1 MIDDNK
7 NAANGNGGND
17 SPNNETT
24 QLPSADSSGG
34 SNPPDELLLQFQRE
48 KSTLNDIVRT
58 ITNDFIEKYRTAH
71 IVPRITERMLIALI
85 NDEIGLAN
93 CFREKT
99 ERLKKIQVLP
109 DTVIADLLV
118 HLDGIVNIILTS
130 EDRKDSY
137 LFGGYVDS
145 GDDRGIY
152 RTDEDFL
159 DTKISSYNYSADD
172 TNYRRIRSLLK
183 SRAPRVHVCRD
194 RDLIPV
200 NNGIFNY
207 RTKVLMPFDPKY
219 IFTTKCRVDY
229 IVGAQSPNIYN
240 PNDGTYW
247 NVDDWIEEIAD
258 DAEIAQLIWEL
269 LGACVRPNVKWDKAA
284 FMMSSAGCN
293 GKGTLCVLM
302 RALVGKSNCVSLQLS
317 DYGKDFL
324 LEPLIRA
331 SAIITDENDVGG
343 FIEKGLGNIKATVTQ
358 DEIMVNRKFKIPI
371 MLEFHGMTIQCLNDL
386 PRIKD
391 KSESFFRRQLYIP
404 FSKSFTGQERK
415 YIKEY
420 YVTRKE
426 VLEYVLNKV
435 LNTNYYV
442 LSEPDSCKF
451 AKEEYKEFNDPI
463 RQFVNDILPQCKW
476 KLLPYDFLYDLY
488 KAWKKEKNPSG
499 SIEGYKNFNASL
511 RSVLVEKGGWSMPN
525 YAVSSKGKM
534 DDFEPLIYRYQLSN
548 WYNPYYHGNDPDKIS
563 LPALKSSYRGIT
575 RN

>member
-1 MIDDNK
+1 MNDDTT
-7 NAANGNGGND
+7 AVLDSGGLD
-17 SPNNETT
+17 PPNNETT
-24 QLPSADSSGG
+24 QLPSADSNGG
-34 SNPPDELLLQFQRE
+34 SNPPDELLLQFRRE
-48 KSTLNDIVRT
+48 KATLNEIVRT
-58 ITNDFIEKYRTAH
+58 ATHDFIEKYRTAH
-71 IVPRITERMLIALI
+71 VDPRITERILLALI

-93 CFREKT
+93 RFREKT

-118 HLDGIVNIILTS
+118 EFDGIVNIILTS

-145 GDDRGIY
+145 GNDKGIY

-159 DTKISSYNYSADD
+159 DTKISSYNYLADD
-172 TNYRRIRSLLK
+172 KNFKKVRSLLK

-219 IFTTKCRVDY
+219 IFTTKCHVDY
-229 IVGAQSPNIYN
+229 FVGAQSPNIYN

-247 NVDDWIEEIAD
+247 NVDDWITEIAD
-258 DAEIAQLIWEL
+258 DVEIAQLIWEL

-343 FIEKGLGNIKATVTQ
+343 FIDKGLGNIKATITQ

-404 FSKSFTGQERK
+404 FNKSFTGQERK
-415 YIKEY
+415 YIKED

-451 AKEEYKEFNDPI
+451 AKEEYKEFNDTI

-488 KAWKKEKNPSG
+488 KSWKKEKNPSG

>member
-1 MIDDNK
+1 MNDDIT
-7 NAANGNGGND
+7 AVLDSGGLD
-17 SPNNETT
+17 PPENEHTL
-24 QLPSADSSGG
+24 LPSAVISGG

-48 KSTLNDIVRT
+48 KATLNDIVRT
-58 ITNDFIEKYRTAH
+58 ITMDFIEKYRTAH
-71 IVPRITERMLIALI
+71 IDPRITERILIALI

-93 CFREKT
+93 RFREKT

-118 HLDGIVNIILTS
+118 QFDGIVNIVLTS

-145 GDDRGIY
+145 GDDTGIY

-159 DTKISSYNYSADD
+159 DTKISSYNYLADD
-172 TNYRRIRSLLK
+172 KNFKKVRALLK
-183 SRAPRVHVCRD
+183 GRAPRVHVCRD

-207 RTKVLMPFDPKY
+207 KTKALTPFDPKY

-229 IVGAQSPNIYN
+229 NVGAQSPNIYN

-247 NVDDWIEEIAD
+247 NVDDWITEIAD
-258 DAEIAQLIWEL
+258 DAEIAKLIWEL

-343 FIEKGLGNIKATVTQ
+343 FVEKGLGNIKATITQ
-358 DEIMVNRKFKIPI
+358 DEIMVNRKFRIPI

-404 FSKSFTGQERK
+404 FSKSFTGKERK
-415 YIKEY
+415 YIKED
-420 YVTRKE
+420 YVQRKD
-426 VLEYVLNKV
+426 VLEYVLYKV

-488 KAWKKEKNPSG
+488 KSWKKEKNPSG
-499 SIEGYKNFNASL
+499 SIEGYKTFNNNL
-511 RSVLVEKGGWSMPN
+511 RTILHEKGGWSMPN

-534 DDFEPLIYRYQLSN
+534 DDCEPLIYHYQLEK
-548 WYNPYYHGNDPDKIS
+548 WYNPLYHGSDPDK
-563 LPALKSSYRGIT
+563 LCYPALNREYRGIT

>member
-1 MIDDNK
+1 MNDDIT
-7 NAANGNGGND
+7 AVLDSGGLD
-17 SPNNETT
+17 PPENEHT
-24 QLPSADSSGG
+24 QLPSADTSGG

-48 KSTLNDIVRT
+48 KATLNDIVRT
-58 ITNDFIEKYRTAH
+58 ITMDFIEKYRTDH
-71 IVPRITERMLIALI
+71 VDPRITERILIGLI

-93 CFREKT
+93 RFREKT

-118 HLDGIVNIILTS
+118 QFDGIVNIVLTS

-145 GDDRGIY
+145 GNDKGIY

-159 DTKISSYNYSADD
+159 DIKISSYNYSADD
-172 TNYRRIRSLLK
+172 KNYKKIRSLLK

-207 RTKVLMPFDPKY
+207 KTKALTPFDPKF

-229 IVGAQSPNIYN
+229 NVGAQSPNIYN

-247 NVDDWIEEIAD
+247 NVDDWITEIAD
-258 DAEIAQLIWEL
+258 DAEIAKLIWEL

-343 FIEKGLGNIKATVTQ
+343 FIEKGLGNIKATITQ
-358 DEIMVNRKFKIPI
+358 DEIMVNRKFRIPI

-404 FSKSFTGQERK
+404 FGKSFTGKERK
-415 YIKEY
+415 YIKED
-420 YVTRKE
+420 YVQRKD
-426 VLEYVLNKV
+426 VLEYVLYKV

-488 KAWKKEKNPSG
+488 KSWKKEKNPSG
-499 SIEGYKNFNASL
+499 SIEGYKTFNDNL
-511 RSVLVEKGGWSMPN
+511 RTILHEKGGWSMPN

-534 DDFEPLIYRYQLSN
+534 DDCEPLIYHYQLEK
-548 WYNPYYHGNDPDKIS
+548 WYNRSRSGGKQPKRKII
-563 LPALKSSYRGIT
+563 L
-575 RN
+575 

>member
-1 MIDDNK
+1 MNDDIT
-7 NAANGNGGND
+7 AVLDSGGLD
-17 SPNNETT
+17 PPNNETT
-24 QLPSADSSGG
+24 QIPSADTSGG

-48 KSTLNDIVRT
+48 KATLNDIVRT
-58 ITNDFIEKYRTAH
+58 LTMDFIEKYRTDH
-71 IVPRITERMLIALI
+71 VDPRITERLLLASI

-93 CFREKT
+93 RFREKT

-109 DTVIADLLV
+109 NTVIADLLV
-118 HLDGIVNIILTS
+118 QFEGIVNIQLTS
-130 EDRKDSY
+130 QDKHDSY

-145 GDDRGIY
+145 GDDKGIY

-159 DTKISSYNYSADD
+159 DNKILAYNYSADD
-172 TNYRRIRSLLK
+172 SNFKKIRALLR

-194 RDLIPV
+194 RDLVPV

-207 RTKVLMPFDPKY
+207 KTKTLMPFDPKY
-219 IFTTKCRVDY
+219 VFTAKCRVDY
-229 IVGAQSPNIYN
+229 VVGAQN
-240 PNDGTYW
+240 PTIFNPDDGTSW
-247 NVDDWIEEIAD
+247 NVDDWITEISD
-258 DAEIAQLIWEL
+258 DPEIAQLLWQL

-284 FMMSSAGCN
+284 FLMSSAGCN

-343 FIEKGLGNIKATVTQ
+343 FIEKGLGNIKATITQ
-358 DEIMVNRKFKIPI
+358 DEIMVNRKFRIPI

-391 KSESFFRRQLYIP
+391 KSESFFRRQLYTP
-404 FSKSFTGQERK
+404 FSTSFTGQERK
-415 YIKEY
+415 YIKED
-420 YVTRKE
+420 YVQRKE
-426 VLEYVLNKV
+426 VLEYVLYKV
-435 LNTNYYV
+435 LNTNYYA

-488 KAWKKEKNPSG
+488 KSWKKEKNPSG

-511 RSVLVEKGGWSMPN
+511 RSVLVEKGGWSMPD

-534 DDFEPLIYRYQLSN
+534 DDCEPLIYHYQLEK
-548 WYNPYYHGNDPDKIS
+548 WYNPLYHGSDPDK
-563 LPALKSSYRGIT
+563 LCYPALNREYRGIT
-575 RN
+575 RI

>member
-1 MIDDNK
+1 MNDDK
-7 NAANGNGGND
+7 SAVLDSGGLD
-17 SPNNETT
+17 PPENEHT
-24 QLPSADSSGG
+24 QLSSADTSGG
-34 SNPPDELLLQFQRE
+34 SNPPDELILRFQRE
-48 KSTLNDIVRT
+48 KATLNDIVHT
-58 ITNDFIEKYRTAH
+58 ITHDFIEKYRTAH
-71 IVPRITERMLIALI
+71 IDPRMTERILIASI
-85 NDEIGLAN
+85 NDEIALAN
-93 CFREKT
+93 SLREKS

-118 HLDGIVNIILTS
+118 EFDGIVNIILTS

-145 GDDRGIY
+145 GDDTGIY

-159 DTKISSYNYSADD
+159 DTKISSYNYLADD
-172 TNYRRIRSLLK
+172 KNFKKVRALLK
-183 SRAPRVHVCRD
+183 GRAPRVHVCRD

-207 RTKVLMPFDPKY
+207 KTKALTPFDPKF

-229 IVGAQSPNIYN
+229 IEGAPNPTLYN
-240 PNDGTYW
+240 PNDSTYW

-258 DAEIAQLIWEL
+258 DAEIAQLLWEL

-343 FIEKGLGNIKATVTQ
+343 FIDKGLGNIKATITQ

-404 FSKSFTGQERK
+404 FNKSFTGQERK
-415 YIKEY
+415 YIKED

-463 RQFVNDILPQCKW
+463 RQFVNDILSQCKW

-534 DDFEPLIYRYQLSN
+534 DDCEPLIYHYQLEK
-548 WYNPYYHGNDPDKIS
+548 WYNPLYHGSDPDK
-563 LPALKSSYRGIT
+563 LCYPALNREYRGIT